1 MASPQNVALLL
12 PHPNLFVKPLPP
24 GCDEHILKQH
34 FGVYGEICS
43 VRVCSASSQGA
54 GLHSH
59 AFVRFTNTHSAYLAL
74 NDQPRSSILMG
85 QTMIVKLADADMAP
99 KLQSGQSE
107 CEWVYIRGLPSGFPN
122 DEIVKT
128 FSNFGSILDMKYF
141 ASTAQYKGTGALIR
155 YSSVENARQ
164 AIAAMND
171 AVFPGCL
178 QPLVVRFA
186 DSPAEKAA
194 KMNRKGLKVKHV
206 KNAVLQNEAALRM
219 AMMQLHGSLPT
230 PSPLESHGSG
240 TLPVMQTQGSGPL
253 PVMQSHGSGSLP
265 LMQTQ
270 GSGSLPLMQ
279 TQGSGSL
286 PLMQTQ
292 GSGSLPDPI
301 HVLPPA
307 PHASETNLEALTTN
321 FDRVLD
327 GVTKGQHQGTRALP
341 WTLHVKTV
349 PMEGG
354 KLWLYEKFAPYG
366 AILSVTLT
374 ESSETP
380 SVGHVSFA
388 DCPSAIAA
396 KEALHGTDQGGE
408 STLEVLL
415 AWETMNSQLPSP
427 YTNLAN
433 SSILSPLSSGL
444 SDSVVDNVSGHAQ
457 GD

>member
-1 MASPQNVALLL
+1 MASPQNIALLL

-24 GCDEHILKQH
+24 DCDEHILKQH

-59 AFVRFTNTHSAYLAL
+59 AFVRFINTHSAYLAL

-99 KLQSGQSE
+99 KLHSGQSE

-164 AIAAMND
+164 AITAMND

-194 KMNRKGLKVKHV
+194 KMNRKGLKGKHMR
-206 KNAVLQNEAALRM
+206 NAVMQNDAALRM

-240 TLPVMQTQGSGPL
+240 SLPIMQTQGSGTL
-253 PVMQSHGSGSLP
+253 PIMQTQGSGSLPGMQSHGSGSLP
-265 LMQTQ
+265 GMQSH
-270 GSGSLPLMQ
+270 GSGSLSDPLA
-279 TQGSGSL
+279 
-286 PLMQTQ
+286 
-292 GSGSLPDPI
+292 
-301 HVLPPA
+301 VLPPA
-307 PHASETNLEALTTN
+307 PHASETNLEALATN
-321 FDRVLD
+321 FDRVLE

-341 WTLHVKTV
+341 WTLQVKSV
-349 PMEGG
+349 PTEGG

-374 ESSETP
+374 ESSET
-380 SVGHVSFA
+380 SSLGHVSFV
-388 DCPSAIAA
+388 DCPSAVAA

-408 STLEVLL
+408 RSLEVLL
-415 AWETMNSQLPSP
+415 AWETMNSQHPSP

-444 SDSVVDNVSGHAQ
+444 SDSVVDNVSGHTQ